1 MQHFKVDTSMKILI
15 IGSGGREHAL
25 AWKIA
30 QSPRV
35 KKIFCAPGNPGIA
48 EIAECIDIEAENIEA
63 LYNFALRQKIDLT
76 VVGPEDALAAGIVDR
91 FSDGRLHIFGPNKR
105 ASIIEGSKVFA
116 KTLMRKHS
124 IPTADFRVFADV
136 NQAKKHVVACKF
148 PLVIKAD
155 GLAKGKGVFVCK
167 TLEEAN
173 KHIDDLMKEKIF
185 GLAGDK
191 VVIEEFLSG
200 EEVSILAITD
210 GKTIVPLSSAQDHKA
225 VYDGDKGP
233 NTGGMGA
240 YSPVP
245 LIADDLQFY
254 IEENILV
261 PIVHAMKKEDR
272 PYKGVIYAGLII
284 TSNGP
289 KVLEFNARFGDP
301 ETQVLLTRLKSDLVP
316 LLLSTTTDNLEG
328 VEIEWSDNTSV
339 CVVMTS
345 RGYPDKYE
353 KGLPILGLETLK
365 GLDNVQVFHA
375 GTAIKDGKVVTSG
388 GRVLGVT
395 ALGKSIQEAQ
405 KTVYGAVQKI
415 TFEGAHY
422 RRDIGVKAISQKN
435 RTSTVHT
442 KTVV

>member
-1 MQHFKVDTSMKILI
+1 MKILI
-15 IGSGGREHAL
+15 VGSGGREHAL

-30 QSPRV
+30 QSPMV

-48 EIAECIDIEAENIEA
+48 EVAECIDLEAENIDG
-63 LYNFALRQKIDLT
+63 LYNFALKQKIDLT
-76 VVGPEDALAAGIVDR
+76 IVGPEDALMAGIVDR
-91 FSDGRLHIFGPNKR
+91 FRDGHLNIFGPNKR

-116 KTLMRKHS
+116 KTLMRKHG
-124 IPTADFRVFADV
+124 IPTADFKVFEDLK
-136 NQAKKHVVACKF
+136 QAKKHLTTCEF

-173 KHIDDLMKEKIF
+173 KHIDDIMQEKIF
-185 GLAGDK
+185 GHAGDK

-200 EEVSILAITD
+200 EEVSILAVTD
-210 GKTIVPLSSAQDHKA
+210 GNTIFPLPSVQDHKA

-245 LIADDLQFY
+245 LITEDMQLS

-261 PIVHAMKKEDR
+261 PIIHAMKKENR

-284 TSNGP
+284 TSTGP

-301 ETQVLLTRLKSDLVP
+301 ETQVLLMRMKSDLVP
-316 LLLSTTTDNLEG
+316 LILSTVKNNLE
-328 VEIEWSDNTSV
+328 EINIEWNNGVSV

-353 KGLPILGLETLK
+353 RGFPISGLETVRELP
-365 GLDNVQVFHA
+365 NVQVFHA
-375 GTAIKDGKVVTSG
+375 GTSMKDRKVITNG

-395 ALGKSIQEAQ
+395 AVGKDIQEAQ
-405 KTVYGAVQKI
+405 KTAYGAIQKLS
-415 TFEGAHY
+415 FEGAHY
-422 RRDIGVKAISQKN
+422 RRDIGAKAVN
-435 RTSTVHT
+435 R
-442 KTVV
+442 KT